1 LPSVVAKSEAISV
14 LAKAKEEL
22 QRTAVTTESQIRSV
36 ALAFR
41 GLAGQADEIL
51 KLAAAIVGCVESESV
66 NSILPKV
73 QALGA
78 AARNFIG
85 ERLQATAGILEAV
98 ATEAKVLGQLSEVTS
113 QQAEIALKTKALS
126 VLTNVEVAHLGA
138 PGAGF
143 QYLARELAEFSK
155 SLIAD
160 AKALEAHMDSRK
172 TAIEETRRA
181 LSTELP
187 RLREKLATI
196 EEDLGKD
203 LAALDA
209 SLTHLSNA
217 PAQFRTCV
225 EDIARQ
231 IAGVVSAVQAHDI
244 TRQQSEH
251 IEEAFDTISERLR
264 DAERHA
270 DGVSRDLP
278 YAHAGMAIQIYQLK
292 SVRVTVEHWTSQIK
306 ECMDG
311 IRRVSA
317 SDMVGIGPMVLAQEA
332 DVSSQLAHIELLE
345 SESQACSARIERTL
359 DGLSSLMQFVNEHA
373 LRSRSIRDRLRL
385 LSFNSIIEAS
395 HLGTKADAVLAI
407 AKTIKEI
414 SGEWS
419 EIADRSW
426 HSMEEMQMLAEETE
440 RTREAFSEAS
450 NEKLREAQAQTRAG
464 LENLRTAAA
473 FAASRSKE
481 METITG
487 KMQAQSAQVGGSDN
501 LLDACTGKIDAIVT
515 QLESMKLDLER
526 DHPGV
531 QRRVD
536 EAEAEQMYSASYTT
550 EMERDVM
557 HAALRGA
564 PLPTAQSVLQGN
576 SVELF

>member
-1 LPSVVAKSEAISV
+1 VLTMEVNSEAITV
-14 LAKAKEEL
+14 LEKAKEEL

-41 GLAGQADEIL
+41 GLAGQTDEIL
-51 KLAAAIVGCVESESV
+51 NLAAAIVGCVESESV
-66 NSILPKV
+66 SSILPKV
-73 QALGA
+73 QGLGA
-78 AARNFIG
+78 AARKFIG
-85 ERLQATAGILEAV
+85 DRLQATAGLLEAV
-98 ATEAKVLGQLSEVTS
+98 ATEVKVLRELSEVTG

-126 VLTNVEVAHLGA
+126 VLTNVEVAHLGTM
-138 PGAGF
+138 GAGF

-160 AKALEAHMDSRK
+160 AKALETHMDSRK
-172 TAIEETRRA
+172 TTIEETRRA

-187 RLREKLATI
+187 RLREKLGTI

-203 LAALDA
+203 LSALNA

-217 PAQFRTCV
+217 PAQFRMCV

-251 IEEAFDTISERLR
+251 IEEAFDIISDKLHSA
-264 DAERHA
+264 DRHV
-270 DGVSRDLP
+270 DGASRDLP
-278 YAHAGMAIQIYQLK
+278 DAYAGITIQIYQLQ

-317 SDMVGIGPMVLAQEA
+317 SEMSGIGPMVLAQEA
-332 DVSSQLAHIELLE
+332 DVSSQLAHIESLE
-345 SESQACSARIERTL
+345 RESQACSLRIQRTL
-359 DGLSSLMQFVNEHA
+359 DGLSGLMQFVTEHVQ
-373 LRSRSIRDRLRL
+373 RSRSIRDRLRL

-395 HLGTKADAVLAI
+395 RLGTKADAVLAI

-419 EIADRSW
+419 EVADRSW
-426 HSMEEMQMLAEETE
+426 QAMEEMQMMAKETE
-440 RTREAFSEAS
+440 TTREAFSEAS
-450 NEKLREAQAQTRAG
+450 NEKLREAQEQTRAG

-481 METITG
+481 MESITG
-487 KMQAQSAQVGGSDN
+487 KMQAQSAEVSGNDN
-501 LLDACTGKIDAIVT
+501 LLETCTGKIDALVS
-515 QLESMKLDLER
+515 QLESMKLELER
-526 DHPGV
+526 NNPGMNFKC
-531 QRRVD
+531 D
-536 EAEAEQMYSASYTT
+536 EKVAEQMYAASYST
-550 EMERDVM
+550 EMEREVM
-557 HAALRGA
+557 QAALRGM
-564 PLPTAQSVLQGN
+564 PLPGAKPMLGGN